1 MKSPLFNEFL
11 DIVDVPVKT
20 HLLNLNDKQ
29 TLERYRELRTEIEKK
44 LTTPTV
50 YAIFHCDQWQSYES
64 MRLIGIASEDNLDAV
79 LKKIQK
85 KCRYKDEDMATFI
98 YVHATTMD
106 DTDDMNI

>member
-1 MKSPLFNEFL
+1 MKNQLFNEFL
-11 DIVDVPVKT
+11 DIVDVPVKS
-20 HLLNLNDKQ
+20 HLLNLNDKL

-50 YAIFHCDQWQSYES
+50 YAIFHCDQWQSYAS
-64 MRLIGIASEDNLDAV
+64 MKLIGIASEDNLDTI

-85 KCRYKDEDMATFI
+85 KCGYDDEEMTTFI
-98 YVHATTMD
+98 YVQSTIMD